1 MAEIRLDNI
10 TKRFDDKE
18 VVKSLNLMIHQG
30 ELVCLL
36 GESGC
41 GKTTTLRMIA
51 GLLTPNEGEIYFD
64 GQPIS
69 HLKSRERGAVMV
81 FQDHRLFPHMTVY
94 ENIAFGLTVR
104 RRDKKQIRDKVQWA
118 LDMVKLSGYEK
129 RYPSE
134 LSGGQSQRIALA
146 RALVLEPKVLLL
158 DEPLSN
164 LDAVLRDDMRSL
176 IKDLHHSLQL
186 TIVFVTHD
194 QKEAM
199 MMADRIAIMEEGV
212 IQQVDE
218 PTGIYYRPTNQWVAR
233 FVGQANLL
241 PANVTENQVE
251 SLLGEWQLS
260 ELEMDQW
267 AGQNYDQAPHLSSE
281 LVVMVRPEEIQMVG
295 IKNGCDQVT
304 GKVMDYTFTGESW
317 SYQVQVD
324 DEIIVVS
331 TSGKGRFFK
340 GDLVQLKV
348 DAKSI
353 CLFKGGREQ

>member
-10 TKRFDDKE
+10 TKRFNDKE
-18 VVKSLNLMIHQG
+18 VVKSLNLTIHQG

-51 GLLTPNEGEIYFD
+51 GLLAPNEGEIYID
-64 GQPIS
+64 GQPVS

-81 FQDHRLFPHMTVY
+81 FQDHRLFPHMTVF
-94 ENIAFGLTVR
+94 ENIAFGLKVR
-104 RRDKKQIRDKVQWA
+104 RRDKKQIRNKVQWA

-129 RYPSE
+129 RYPAE

-199 MMADRIAIMEEGV
+199 MLADRIAIMEEGV
-212 IQQVDE
+212 IQQVAE
-218 PTGIYYRPTNQWVAR
+218 PTDIYYRPTNQWVAR

-241 PANVTENQVE
+241 PARATDSKVQ
-251 SLLGEWQLS
+251 SLLGEWQLAS
-260 ELEMDQW
+260 LEREQW
-267 AGQNYDQAPHLSSE
+267 ADQNFNQVPHLTSE
-281 LVVMVRPEEIQMVG
+281 LVVMVRPEEIQIVDK
-295 IKNGCDQVT
+295 KNGFDIVT
-304 GKVMDYTFTGESW
+304 GKIVDAIFTGESW
-317 SYQVQVD
+317 SYQVQIND
-324 DEIIVVS
+324 QIIVVN
-331 TSGKGRFFK
+331 TAGKDRFFK
-340 GDLVQLKV
+340 DDLVGLKV

-353 CLFKGGREQ
+353 CLFIKES